1 MENKEPKSG
10 TPAAATNN
18 GSTPTSGHQQPGAA
32 PTWVG
37 EKEKILNAINNLS
50 ISALGL
56 SDRIMYECEYMTPTT
71 TERAMENIHDMAEL
85 QANVKTVLDFLLALL
100 DNDVLEVLDKF
111 DWSAEYKRAFNNT
124 QL

>member
-18 GSTPTSGHQQPGAA
+18 GSTHTSGQQQPVAA
-32 PTWVG
+32 PTWVS
-37 EKEKILNAINNLS
+37 EKENILNAINNLS

-56 SDRIMYECEYMTPTT
+56 SDRIMYECECLNPDTA
-71 TERAMENIHDMAEL
+71 ERTMEDIRDMALL
-85 QANVKTVLDFLLALL
+85 QANVKTVIDILTTLLA
-100 DNDVLEVLDKF
+100 NDVLEVLDKF
-111 DWSAEYKRAFNNT
+111 DWSAEYKRAFNGP

>member
-10 TPAAATNN
+10 APTAASINESAH
-18 GSTPTSGHQQPGAA
+18 TSGHQQPGAA
-32 PTWVG
+32 PTWVS
-37 EKEKILNAINNLS
+37 EKEKILTAIQSLS
-50 ISALGL
+50 TSALGL

-71 TERAMENIHDMAEL
+71 AERVMENIHDMALL
-85 QANVKTVLDFLLALL
+85 QANVKIVIDFLLALL

-111 DWSAEYKRAFNNT
+111 DWSAEYKRALNNT